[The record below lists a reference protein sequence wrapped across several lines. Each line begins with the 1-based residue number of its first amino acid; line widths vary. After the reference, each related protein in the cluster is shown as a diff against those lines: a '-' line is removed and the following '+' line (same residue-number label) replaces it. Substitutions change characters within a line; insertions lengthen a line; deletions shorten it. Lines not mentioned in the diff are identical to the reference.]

1 MIECPQCHLTLKTG
15 LINNADFSSC
25 PQCHSSI
32 QVLVFPALFEKP
44 KDSPAAE
51 LLLVGDQAN
60 CFYHPNKKA
69 MIPCSSCGRFLCA
82 LCDIEFDQEHLCPAC
97 LQSGARKKKITNIDS
112 ETTCYDKIAF
122 MVATVPILTVF
133 FTIITAP
140 MAIYIAIRYWNRKS
154 LTGSRVRM
162 VFAIL
167 IALVEIVV
175 WFFIFKSIFTRHH
188 G

>member
-1 MIECPQCHLTLKTG
+1 
-15 LINNADFSSC
+15 
-25 PQCHSSI
+25 
-32 QVLVFPALFEKP
+32 
-44 KDSPAAE
+44 
-51 LLLVGDQAN
+51 
-60 CFYHPNKKA
+60 
-69 MIPCSSCGRFLCA
+69 
-82 LCDIEFDQEHLCPAC
+82 
-97 LQSGARKKKITNIDS
+97 
-112 ETTCYDKIAF
+112 
-122 MVATVPILTVF
+122 
-133 FTIITAP
+133 